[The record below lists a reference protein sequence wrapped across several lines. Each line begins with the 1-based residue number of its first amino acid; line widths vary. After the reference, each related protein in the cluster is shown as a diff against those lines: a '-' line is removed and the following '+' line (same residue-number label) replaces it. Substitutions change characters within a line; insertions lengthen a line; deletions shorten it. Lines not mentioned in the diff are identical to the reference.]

1 MGFIRQLIFA
11 TLIPTKV
18 QEAIKIDELMKVNKA
33 LEKKKK
39 KK

>member
-1 MGFIRQLIFA
+1 MGFIRTLIFA

-18 QEAIKIDELMKVNKA
+18 QEAIKIDELMKVNEA

-39 KK
+39 K